1 VEGATMK
8 KFALKVLNP
17 ILALIILNQIF
28 SALLSNVLSHRLFE
42 KIHETGGFLL
52 IIGVVIHI
60 LLNWS
65 WVKTTYLK
73 K

>member
-1 VEGATMK
+1 MK
-8 KFALKVLNP
+8 KFTLKVLNP
-17 ILALIILNQIF
+17 IIALLILNQVF
-28 SALLSNVLSHRLFE
+28 SALLHGALSQKLFG

-52 IIGVVIHI
+52 FIGIAIHV

>member
-1 VEGATMK
+1 MK

-17 ILALIILNQIF
+17 IIALLILNQVF
-28 SALLSNVLSHRLFE
+28 SALLHSALSRELFE

-52 IIGVVIHI
+52 FLGALIHL
-60 LLNWS
+60 LLNWN
-65 WVKTTYLK
+65 WVKATYMK

>member
-1 VEGATMK
+1 MK

-17 ILALIILNQIF
+17 IIALLILNQVF
-28 SALLSNVLSHRLFE
+28 SALLHGVLSHEIFE
-42 KIHETGGFLL
+42 KVHETGGFLL
-52 IIGVVIHI
+52 FIGAVLHL